1 MSHIIQFNN
10 NILLKKIDAKKVVI
24 RGIDVTKLIPVGTAV
39 GQLFSADS
47 TGVDSEARYLFDSNR
62 ANVFKDDDGVI
73 KEEDGVFLV
82 PIDNINQIAPAQ

>member
-10 NILLKKIDAKKVVI
+10 NILLKKIDAKKVVV
-24 RGIDVTKLIPVGTAV
+24 RDVDVTKLIPVGTAV
-39 GQLFSADS
+39 GKLFAADS

-62 ANVFKDDDGVI
+62 ANIYADGEVI

-82 PIDNINQIAPAQ
+82 PIDNIDQIGPEK